1 MNTIIRLRRRKTQH
15 QINLRLRN
23 QQVARIQRLHL
34 LQIQNHRLTLIGYLL
49 RYLPTQGVILILIGH
64 ILSNIPLACGMSITH
79 RQYVEVFLQLLA
91 FQLFALSMLL
101 HNDRRR
107 LPCLLFSRQQL
118 RLLF

>member
-1 MNTIIRLRRRKTQH
+1 MNTINHLRRRKTQH
-15 QINLRLRN
+15 QINLRLPN
-23 QQVARIQRLHL
+23 QLATQIQRLHL
-34 LQIQNHRLTLIGYLL
+34 LQIQNYRLTLIGYLL
-49 RYLPTQGVILILIGH
+49 RYWLTQRVILILIGH

-91 FQLFALSMLL
+91 FQLFTLSMLL

-107 LPCLLFSRQQL
+107 LPCLLFSKQQL